1 LLAAAGFAPR
11 SVAATAMPYELGLPF
26 LARAPWRGPVRAF
39 ASGSARVWPTLFGYQ
54 FVIESTR
61 T

>member
-1 LLAAAGFAPR
+1 
-11 SVAATAMPYELGLPF
+11 MPYELGLPF